1 MSDYYGVINLGREEI
16 PLKEEHKVKYIHY
29 YTNKPYAYT
38 QWMHMPYVN
47 IDGGPCSAGPAPGVT
62 MVSCRPAHSHAGLC

>member
-1 MSDYYGVINLGREEI
+1 
-16 PLKEEHKVKYIHY
+16 
-29 YTNKPYAYT
+29 
-38 QWMHMPYVN
+38 MPYVN